1 MFSDVENIFGISLG
15 NHLESCREDVLRFEK
30 LFHKIDAKYLCLF
43 NCNPQKEIEIFIQD
57 KQLCEKDLLIIHYSG
72 HGKLIGKTINGK
84 MEMIS
89 TWLCNDNK
97 TYNFSDDIDH
107 VLSKLPCKILLIS
120 DSCHSGRF
128 GDFYTG
134 KNMTFI
140 GSSSITN
147 QSKEYLLEGR
157 TKCGILIN
165 ILEYTLERILFH
177 EITFSSMEEFIREFC
192 KKHRIKIRPILKSF
206 L

>member
-30 LFHKIDAKYLCLF
+30 LFNKINAKYLCLF
-43 NCNPQKEIEIFIQD
+43 NCNPQIEITNFI
-57 KQLCEKDLLIIHYSG
+57 KNNKILEKDLLVVHYSG
-72 HGKLIGKTINGK
+72 HGKLIGKNINGK

-97 TYNFSDDIDH
+97 THNYSYEIDYI
-107 VLSKLPCKILLIS
+107 LSKLPCKILLIS

-140 GSSSITN
+140 GSSTITN
-147 QSKEYLLEGR
+147 QSKEYALNGKI
-157 TKCGILIN
+157 KCGILIN
-165 ILEYTLERILFH
+165 ILEYTLDHIPFNELN
-177 EITFSSMEEFIREFC
+177 FSSMEEFIREFC
-192 KKHRIKIRPILKSF
+192 KQHRIKIRPIVKSYI
-206 L
+206 